1 MRDEQDVKKAA
12 TIAGGVAG
20 FFLGGPFGA
29 MLGAA
34 AANAAS
40 QRSDGV
46 GDVARTAGKATSVV
60 IRQAQKLDSRYD
72 ITGRTKVV
80 LKKGFD
86 AVKRTIDTL
95 DEKTS

>member
-1 MRDEQDVKKAA
+1 VRDQQDVKKAA

-40 QRSDGV
+40 QREDGV
-46 GDVARTAGKATSVV
+46 GEVARTAGKAANVA

-72 ITGRTKVV
+72 ITGKAASA
-80 LKKGFD
+80 LKKGFQGVKN
-86 AVKRTIDTL
+86 AVDKL
-95 DEKTS
+95 DESG